1 MKWMLIVSM
10 CMTFYNEGQIKHN
23 CINLIPEPKFQTYEQ
38 CSEYAES
45 IVYDFQ
51 KRGGPTTMICLPYF
65 DYKTG
70 EKT

>member
-1 MKWMLIVSM
+1 MKWMLIVTM
-10 CMTFYNEGQIKHN
+10 CMATYEGDKLHRKRFN
-23 CINLIPEPKFQTYEQ
+23 FIPEPKFETYEQ
-38 CSEYAES
+38 CNFYAES

>member
-1 MKWMLIVSM
+1 MKWMLIVTM
-10 CMTFYNEGQIKHN
+10 CMATYEGDKLQKR
-23 CINLIPEPKFQTYEQ
+23 CFNLNPEPKFETYEQ
-38 CSEYAES
+38 CNFYAES